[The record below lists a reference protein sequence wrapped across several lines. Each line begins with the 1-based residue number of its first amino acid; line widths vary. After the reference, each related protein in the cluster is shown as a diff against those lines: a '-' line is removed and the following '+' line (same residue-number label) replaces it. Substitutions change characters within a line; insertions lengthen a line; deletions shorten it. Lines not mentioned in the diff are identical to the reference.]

1 MAKFFTPTVIFTK
14 ACGKMIYFIK
24 KESIHAKMDIFT
36 MVNGTKVKNKERGLK
51 AGKMDKFILEN
62 LKMVLSMVG
71 ES

>member
-1 MAKFFTPTVIFTK
+1 
-14 ACGKMIYFIK
+14 
-24 KESIHAKMDIFT
+24 